1 MAWINHHPAPGFGD
15 LLPGWF
21 VVPQNPITQPHEMK
35 RVQGV
40 GEFLPARLL
49 TPYNPLLDSLRTVG
63 RPAGS
68 VGGGKVGLMGGLG
81 EFNLSDITGDIGD
94 AVKGISTTQWLMIG
108 GAVLVLVV
116 LVSRPGRSQ
125 YREAV
130 ARAKE
135 QYRSAVAAAKRK
147 YPRTGGRISRA
158 YRAAAGA
165 Y

>member
-21 VVPQNPITQPHEMK
+21 VVPQNPITQPHQMK
-35 RVQGV
+35 RVQSV

-49 TPYNPLLDSLRTVG
+49 TPYNPLLNSLRTVG
-63 RPAGS
+63 RPAGD
-68 VGGGKVGLMGGLG
+68 VGGGRVGLMGMG
-81 EFNLSDITGDIGD
+81 EFNLSTFTGNIGD

-108 GAVLVLVV
+108 GAVVVLVV
-116 LVSRPGRSQ
+116 LLSRPGRSQ

-130 ARAKE
+130 GRAKE
-135 QYRSAVAAAKRK
+135 QYRSAIAAAKRK
-147 YPRTGGRISRA
+147 YPRTGGRIRRA
-158 YRAAAGA
+158 YQAAASA